1 MTDRELYARMLEERR
16 ALPDGFEERNELL
29 LRCLTRQE
37 RKVNMKKIVLIAL
50 AATLLLGSIAYAAS
64 QVDLPALIFR
74 HEAATTQQIDYV
86 NSGTQYAAITRVA
99 TGGQKR
105 GDYASGDLTLLPLE
119 SAYIGD
125 VAAFV
130 DGARLVIGFVKT
142 EAGQPWELSC
152 DGFFVNDVPVAGG
165 LEESNGVFSLDAE
178 LPTALLG
185 KELTVTLP
193 LHLYRDGQAQG
204 YQYVSF
210 ALSTSSVV
218 YTPVVMAVI
227 SDQLRLTLMTG
238 TLSPMG
244 LRIPLRIDRGERV
257 SDTVSCSCFMDGK
270 EVMGAW
276 QGGTDEAD
284 DVLVLPV
291 TDIPQSLEIRA
302 AWQETQDGS
311 VYDCGGT
318 VRFLLSEGTADVSDV
333 TRAFAY
339 QQPDQPAPPALSTG
353 IALYD
358 LDAAPRAYIL
368 RPRVM
373 DMTQLTALAKGV
385 IPRDVIE
392 SSACVDESATS
403 RSYRPDSGSHDITA
417 CVYYDPATGQLTI
430 MGPGA
435 VDENWLGAVDAPN
448 CSLTMEDAKTAAM
461 TFMERFGYTAEMLRV
476 EHTEAFVADGQ
487 GGYFVYLNVL
497 DEHLPRFISRGGYPA
512 TPWRLMI
519 KDRGVCQVEGR
530 LVTVENVT
538 ETSDAISLEEAREKA
553 MRAVAAGE
561 YWAIDR
567 ESTLAAIRAVGYAK
581 DPYTWKNETSC
592 APAWEFDFTQ
602 DGSWMGQLCVDRQ
615 TGEIFDPNERPAVKL
630 EGR

>member
-16 ALPDGFEERNELL
+16 ALPDGFEERSELL
-29 LRCLTRQE
+29 LQHLTRQE
-37 RKVNMKKIVLIAL
+37 RKVNVKRIVLIAL

-74 HEAATTQQIDYV
+74 HEAATTQQMDYV

-99 TGGQKR
+99 TGGQTR
-105 GDYASGDLTLLPLE
+105 GDYADSDLTVLPLE
-119 SAYIGD
+119 DAYIGD
-125 VAAFV
+125 VTAFV

-152 DGFFVNDVPVAGG
+152 DGFFVNDMPVAGG

-210 ALSTSSVV
+210 ALSTSNVV
-218 YTPVVMAVI
+218 YTPAVMAVI
-227 SDQLRLTLMTG
+227 SDQMKLTLLTG

-244 LRIPLRIDRGERV
+244 LRIPLSIACGEKV
-257 SDTVSCSCFMDGK
+257 NDTVSYSCFVDGK

-291 TDIPQSLEIRA
+291 KDIPQSLEIRA
-302 AWQETQDGS
+302 AWQEIQDGS

-318 VRFLLSEGTADVSDV
+318 ARFLLSEGRADVSDV
-333 TRAFAY
+333 TRVFAY
-339 QQPDQPAPPALSTG
+339 RQPDQPAPPASSAG
-353 IALYD
+353 IASYD

-373 DMTQLTALAKGV
+373 DMTQLMVLAED
-385 IPRDVIE
+385 IITREVIE
-392 SSACVDESATS
+392 ASACVDESATS
-403 RSYRPDSGSHDITA
+403 RSYRPDSSSHDITA
-417 CVYYDPATGQLTI
+417 CVYYDPATGQLNI

-448 CSLTMEDAKTAAM
+448 CSLTMEDAKNAAIA
-461 TFMERFGYTAEMLRV
+461 FMERFGYTAEMLRV
-476 EHTEAFVADGQ
+476 EHTEAFVSGGQ

-497 DEHLPRFISRGGYPA
+497 DDHLPRYISREGYPA

-530 LVTVENVT
+530 LVTVEDVM
-538 ETSDAISLEEAREKA
+538 ETSDAIPLEEAREKA
-553 MRAVAAGE
+553 MQAVASGA

-567 ESTLAAIRAVGYAK
+567 ESKLVAVRAVSYAR
-581 DPYTWKNETSC
+581 DPYTWKSETQC
-592 APAWEFDFTQ
+592 VPAWEFDFTQ
-602 DGSWMGQLCVDRQ
+602 DGSWVGQLCVDRQ
-615 TGEIFDPNERPAVKL
+615 TGELFYPNEHPAVKL
-630 EGR
+630 EGI